1 MWTQHRIDTEKLYL
15 LTKEKNKT
23 DTKEKILA
31 AICINLIN
39 IDNAITNI
47 CTWRR
52 QIINRKFLKGN
63 RLLNTTPEVVAGWDF
78 VKKSLGGVFLQIL
91 LNHSQESTCVRVSFL
106 IKLQPWVCNFIIK
119 ETLAQV
125 LSCEFCETFKNTFFT
140 EHLRMTA
147 SMTH

>member
-1 MWTQHRIDTEKLYL
+1 MWTQHRSDTEKLYF

-63 RLLNTTPEVVAGWDF
+63 RLLNTTPEVVVGWGF
-78 VKKSLGGVFLQIL
+78 VKKLLGGVFLQIL
-91 LNHSQESTCVRVSFL
+91 
-106 IKLQPWVCNFIIK
+106 
-119 ETLAQV
+119 
-125 LSCEFCETFKNTFFT
+125 
-140 EHLRMTA
+140 
-147 SMTH
+147 

>member
-1 MWTQHRIDTEKLYL
+1 MWTQHRIDTEKIYL

-31 AICINLIN
+31 AIYINLIN
-39 IDNAITNI
+39 IDNVITNI

-52 QIINRKFLKGN
+52 QIINTKFLKGN
-63 RLLNTTPEVVAGWDF
+63 RWLNTTPEVVAGWDF

-119 ETLAQV
+119 ETLVQV
-125 LSCEFCETFKNTFFT
+125 LSCEFCETFKNIFFT
-140 EHLRMTA
+140 EHLRTTA